1 MKNKL
6 FRWLFTILSALLAL
20 YLSSQ
25 LSHYYDEKVRPAP
38 IASQASEIVIY
49 ISGAV
54 VHPGVYKLPSGSQI
68 ADAVNKA
75 GGLRP
80 DADPNSVNQT
90 SPAVDLMHIV
100 IAEQKKPLPC
110 PLACKQH

>member
-1 MKNKL
+1 MRNKF
-6 FRWLFTILSALLAL
+6 FRWLFTILSAILAL

-38 IASQASEIVIY
+38 SASQSTDIVIY

-54 VHPGVYKLPSGSQI
+54 VHPGVYNLPSGSRI
-68 ADAVNKA
+68 SDAVNKA

-80 DADPNSVNQT
+80 EADPESVNQT
-90 SPAVDLMHIV
+90 LPASDLMHIV
-100 IAEQKKPLPC
+100 IAEQKKFPSLSR
-110 PLACKQH
+110 